1 MDSFLLFN
9 QTPWRH
15 EMRKHLVAIGLLA
28 ILAAGCSSSPA
39 STDSTDST
47 VSTSDSIDGPVTLTL
62 LAHDSFTP
70 TPGIFDAFTA
80 ATGIA
85 IEVVQG
91 GDAGQLVTK
100 AVLTSGNPEGDVL
113 WGVDN
118 TLLSRA
124 LEADVFSAY
133 ETPNTAYMDTA
144 LLRDIPGHQV
154 TPVDSGDVCINYD
167 IAWFKTNNI
176 APPLTLNALTS
187 KQYANL
193 LVVPSALSSSP
204 GLAFLMATIAEF
216 GVDGWQSY
224 WESLRD
230 NGVMVVDGWTQAYN
244 TEFSGASGKG
254 DRPIVVSYSSSPPA
268 EVLFADPPVA
278 TAPTAV
284 ASLTCFEQI
293 EYAGIL
299 RGTKHKA
306 EAKLLIDFLTD
317 LEFQNDL
324 PLTQFVFPVHSGAV
338 LPEAFLKYAM
348 RPENPLRLEADVIAT
363 NRTAWLDEWS
373 SIVLK

>member
-1 MDSFLLFN
+1 MKKYLA
-9 QTPWRH
+9 
-15 EMRKHLVAIGLLA
+15 AIGALA
-28 ILAAGCSSSPA
+28 IFAMGCSSSPTTN
-39 STDSTDST
+39 STNSTNS
-47 VSTSDSIDGPVTLTL
+47 PVTLTL

-85 IEVVQG
+85 VEVVQG

-113 WGVDN
+113 WGIDN

-133 ETPNTAYMDTA
+133 ETPNTASMDAA
-144 LLRDIPGHQV
+144 LLHDIPGHEV

-176 APPLTLNALTS
+176 APPLTLDALTN

-204 GLAFLMATIAEF
+204 GLAFFMATIAEF
-216 GVDGWQSY
+216 GTDGWQAY
-224 WESLRD
+224 WKTLRD

-268 EVLFADPPVA
+268 EVIFADPPIDV
-278 TAPTAV
+278 APTAV

-299 RGTKHKA
+299 RGTKHED
-306 EAKLLIDFLTD
+306 EAKLLIDYLTD
-317 LEFQNDL
+317 LTFQNDL
-324 PLTQFVFPVHSGAV
+324 PLTQFVFPVHNGAV
-338 LPEAFLKYAM
+338 LPEAFTKYAL
-348 RPENPLRLEADVIAT
+348 RPENPLRLEANVIAT
-363 NRTAWLDEWS
+363 NRTTWIDEWS
-373 SIVLK
+373 AIVLK

>member
-1 MDSFLLFN
+1 MKKYLIALG
-9 QTPWRH
+9 T
-15 EMRKHLVAIGLLA
+15 LA
-28 ILAAGCSSSPA
+28 ILASGCSSSQTTSSTK
-39 STDSTDST
+39 STDGQ
-47 VSTSDSIDGPVTLTL
+47 ITLTL

-70 TPGIFDAFTA
+70 SPGIFDAFTA

-85 IEVVQG
+85 VEVVQG

-124 LEADVFSAY
+124 LEANVFSAY
-133 ETPNTAYMDTA
+133 ETPNTASMDAA
-144 LLRDIPGHQV
+144 LLRDIPGHEV

-167 IAWFKTNNI
+167 IAWFTSHNI
-176 APPLTLNALTS
+176 APPLTLDALTN

-216 GVDGWQSY
+216 GTDGWQSY
-224 WESLRD
+224 WKSLRD

-244 TEFSGASGKG
+244 TEFSGAAGKG

-268 EVLFADPPVA
+268 EVIFADPPVDV
-278 TAPTAV
+278 APTAV

-299 RGTKHKA
+299 RGTQHEA
-306 EAKLLIDFLTD
+306 EAKLLIDYLTD
-317 LEFQNDL
+317 LTFQNDL
-324 PLTQFVFPVHSGAV
+324 PLTQFVFPAHSGAI
-338 LPEAFLKYAM
+338 LPDAFTKYAL
-348 RPENPLRLEADVIAT
+348 RPENPLRLEANVIAT
-363 NRTAWLDEWS
+363 NRTAWIDEWS
-373 SIVLK
+373 AIVLK

>member
-1 MDSFLLFN
+1 
-9 QTPWRH
+9 
-15 EMRKHLVAIGLLA
+15 MRKHLVAIGILA
-28 ILAAGCSSSPA
+28 ILAAGCSSTPA
-39 STDSTDST
+39 PTDSTDST

-80 ATGIA
+80 ATGIVV
-85 IEVVQG
+85 EVVQG

-133 ETPNTAYMDTA
+133 ETPNTASMDTA

-176 APPLTLNALTS
+176 APPLTLDALTS

-216 GVDGWQSY
+216 GVNGWQSY

-299 RGTKHKA
+299 RGTKHVA
-306 EAKLLIDFLTD
+306 EAKLLIDFLTN

-324 PLTQFVFPVHSGAV
+324 PLTQFVFPVHGDAV
-338 LPEAFLKYAM
+338 LPEAFSKYAM

>member
-1 MDSFLLFN
+1 MKKYLA
-9 QTPWRH
+9 
-15 EMRKHLVAIGLLA
+15 AIGALA
-28 ILAAGCSSSPA
+28 IFAMGCSSSPT
-39 STDSTDST
+39 TDSTNST
-47 VSTSDSIDGPVTLTL
+47 NGPVTLTL

-85 IEVVQG
+85 VEVVQG

-113 WGVDN
+113 WGIDN

-133 ETPNTAYMDTA
+133 ETPNTASMDAA
-144 LLRDIPGHQV
+144 LLHDIPGHEV

-176 APPLTLNALTS
+176 APPLTLDALTN

-204 GLAFLMATIAEF
+204 GLAFFMATIAEF
-216 GVDGWQSY
+216 GTDGWQAY
-224 WESLRD
+224 WKTLRD

-268 EVLFADPPVA
+268 EVIFADPPIDV
-278 TAPTAV
+278 APTAV

-299 RGTKHKA
+299 RGTKHED
-306 EAKLLIDFLTD
+306 EAKLLIDYLTD
-317 LEFQNDL
+317 LTFQNDL
-324 PLTQFVFPVHSGAV
+324 PLTQFVFPVHNGAV
-338 LPEAFLKYAM
+338 LPEAFTKYAL
-348 RPENPLRLEADVIAT
+348 RPENHLRLEANVIAT
-363 NRTAWLDEWS
+363 NRTTWIDEWS
-373 SIVLK
+373 AIVLK

>member
-1 MDSFLLFN
+1 MKKYLA
-9 QTPWRH
+9 
-15 EMRKHLVAIGLLA
+15 AIGALA
-28 ILAAGCSSSPA
+28 IFAMGCSSSPTTN
-39 STDSTDST
+39 STNSTNS
-47 VSTSDSIDGPVTLTL
+47 PVTLTL

-85 IEVVQG
+85 VEVVRG

-113 WGVDN
+113 WGIDN

-133 ETPNTAYMDTA
+133 ETPNTASMDAA
-144 LLRDIPGHQV
+144 LLHDIPGHEV

-176 APPLTLNALTS
+176 APPLTLDALTN

-204 GLAFLMATIAEF
+204 GLAFFMATIAEF
-216 GVDGWQSY
+216 GTDGWQAY
-224 WESLRD
+224 WKTLRD

-268 EVLFADPPVA
+268 EVIFADPPIDV
-278 TAPTAV
+278 APTAV

-299 RGTKHKA
+299 RGTKHED
-306 EAKLLIDFLTD
+306 EAKLLIDYLTD
-317 LEFQNDL
+317 LTFQNDL
-324 PLTQFVFPVHSGAV
+324 PLTQFVFPVHNGAV
-338 LPEAFLKYAM
+338 LPEAFTKYAL
-348 RPENPLRLEADVIAT
+348 RPENPLRLEANVIAT
-363 NRTAWLDEWS
+363 NRTTWIDEWS
-373 SIVLK
+373 AIVLK

>member
-1 MDSFLLFN
+1 MKKYLIALG
-9 QTPWRH
+9 T
-15 EMRKHLVAIGLLA
+15 LA
-28 ILAAGCSSSPA
+28 ILASGCSSSQTTSSTK
-39 STDSTDST
+39 STDGQ
-47 VSTSDSIDGPVTLTL
+47 ITLTL

-70 TPGIFDAFTA
+70 SPGIFDAFTA

-85 IEVVQG
+85 VEVVQG

-124 LEADVFSAY
+124 LEANVFSAY
-133 ETPNTAYMDTA
+133 ETPNTASMDAA
-144 LLRDIPGHQV
+144 LLRDIPGHEV

-167 IAWFKTNNI
+167 IAWFTSHNI
-176 APPLTLNALTS
+176 APPLTLDALTN

-216 GVDGWQSY
+216 GTDGWQSY
-224 WESLRD
+224 WKSLRD

-244 TEFSGASGKG
+244 TEFSGAAGKG

-268 EVLFADPPVA
+268 EVIFADPPVDV
-278 TAPTAV
+278 APTAV

-299 RGTKHKA
+299 RGTKHQA
-306 EAKLLIDFLTD
+306 EAKLLIDYLTD
-317 LEFQNDL
+317 LTFQNDL
-324 PLTQFVFPVHSGAV
+324 PLTQFVFPVNKGAV
-338 LPEAFLKYAM
+338 LPEAFTKYAL
-348 RPENPLRLEADVIAT
+348 RPENPLRLEASVIAT
-363 NRTAWLDEWS
+363 NRTAWIDEWS
-373 SIVLK
+373 AIVLK

>member
-1 MDSFLLFN
+1 MK
-9 QTPWRH
+9 
-15 EMRKHLVAIGLLA
+15 KHLLTLATLA
-28 ILAAGCSSSPA
+28 IIASSCSSS
-39 STDSTDST
+39 
-47 VSTSDSIDGPVTLTL
+47 STSSDTTSKAGGTANSHTTLTL
-62 LAHDSFTP
+62 LAHESFTP
-70 TPGIFDAFTA
+70 TPSIFDAFTA

-85 IEVVQG
+85 VEVVLS

-124 LEADVFSAY
+124 LDADVFIPY
-133 ETPNTAYMDTA
+133 ETPNTTTMDAA
-144 LLRDIPGHQV
+144 LLRDIPGHEV

-167 IAWFKTNNI
+167 IAWFKTHNI
-176 APPLTLNALTS
+176 APPLTLDALTN

-216 GVDGWQSY
+216 GDDGWQQY
-224 WESLRD
+224 WKSLRD

-244 TEFSGASGKG
+244 TEFSGAAGKG

-268 EVLFADPPVA
+268 EVIFADPPVD

-299 RGTKHKA
+299 RGTKHEK
-306 EAKLLIDFLTD
+306 EAKLLIDYLTD
-317 LEFQNDL
+317 LAFQNDL
-324 PLTQFVFPVHSGAV
+324 PLTQFVFPVNRDAV
-338 LPEAFLKYAM
+338 LPEAFTKYAL
-348 RPENPLRLEADVIAT
+348 RPENPLRLQANVIAT
-363 NRTAWLDEWS
+363 NRTSWLDKWT

>member
-1 MDSFLLFN
+1 MKKYLA
-9 QTPWRH
+9 
-15 EMRKHLVAIGLLA
+15 AIGALA
-28 ILAAGCSSSPA
+28 IFAMGCSSSPTTN
-39 STDSTDST
+39 STNSTNS
-47 VSTSDSIDGPVTLTL
+47 PVTLTL

-85 IEVVQG
+85 VEVVQG

-133 ETPNTAYMDTA
+133 ETPNTASMDAA
-144 LLRDIPGHQV
+144 LLHDIPGHEV

-176 APPLTLNALTS
+176 APPLTLDALTN

-204 GLAFLMATIAEF
+204 GLAFFMATIAEF
-216 GVDGWQSY
+216 GTDGWQAY
-224 WESLRD
+224 WKTLRD

-268 EVLFADPPVA
+268 EVIFADPPIDV
-278 TAPTAV
+278 APTAV

-299 RGTKHKA
+299 RGTKHED
-306 EAKLLIDFLTD
+306 EAKLLIDYLTD
-317 LEFQNDL
+317 LTFQNDL
-324 PLTQFVFPVHSGAV
+324 PLTQFVFPVHNGAV
-338 LPEAFLKYAM
+338 LPEAFTKYAL
-348 RPENPLRLEADVIAT
+348 RPENPLRLEANVIAT
-363 NRTAWLDEWS
+363 NRTAWIDEWS
-373 SIVLK
+373 AIVLK

>member
-1 MDSFLLFN
+1 MKKYLIALG
-9 QTPWRH
+9 T
-15 EMRKHLVAIGLLA
+15 LA
-28 ILAAGCSSSPA
+28 ILASGCSSSQTTSSTR
-39 STDSTDST
+39 STD
-47 VSTSDSIDGPVTLTL
+47 GPITLTL

-70 TPGIFDAFTA
+70 SPGIFDAFTA

-85 IEVVQG
+85 VEVVQG

-124 LEADVFSAY
+124 LEANVFSAY
-133 ETPNTAYMDTA
+133 ETPNTASMDAA
-144 LLRDIPGHQV
+144 LLRDIPGHEV

-167 IAWFKTNNI
+167 IAWFTSHNI
-176 APPLTLNALTS
+176 APPLTLDALTN

-216 GVDGWQSY
+216 GTDGWQSY
-224 WESLRD
+224 WKSLRD

-244 TEFSGASGKG
+244 TEFSGAAGKG

-268 EVLFADPPVA
+268 EVIFADPPVDV
-278 TAPTAV
+278 APTAV

-299 RGTKHKA
+299 RGTQHEA
-306 EAKLLIDFLTD
+306 EAKLLIDYLTD
-317 LEFQNDL
+317 LTFQNDL
-324 PLTQFVFPVHSGAV
+324 PLTQFVFPAHSGAI
-338 LPEAFLKYAM
+338 LPDAFSKYAL
-348 RPENPLRLEADVIAT
+348 RPENPLRLEANVIAT
-363 NRTAWLDEWS
+363 NRTAWIDEWS
-373 SIVLK
+373 AIVLK

>member
-1 MDSFLLFN
+1 
-9 QTPWRH
+9 
-15 EMRKHLVAIGLLA
+15 MRKYLVALGTIA
-28 ILAAGCSSSPA
+28 ILAAGCSSSPTTG
-39 STDSTDST
+39 STGSTNSND
-47 VSTSDSIDGPVTLTL
+47 DPVTLTL
-62 LAHDSFTP
+62 LAHESFTP
-70 TPGIFDAFTA
+70 TPGIFDAFTT

-85 IEVVQG
+85 VKIVLS
-91 GDAGQLVTK
+91 GDTGQLITK

-133 ETPNTAYMDTA
+133 ETPNTTFMNAS
-144 LLRDIPGHQV
+144 LLLDIPGHEV

-167 IAWFKTNNI
+167 IAWFKSRNI
-176 APPLTLNALTS
+176 APPLTLDALTN
-187 KQYANL
+187 KQYDNL

-204 GLAFLMATIAEF
+204 GLAFLMATIAEY

-224 WESLRD
+224 WKSLRD
-230 NGVMVVDGWTQAYN
+230 NGVLVVDGWTQAYN

-268 EVLFADPPVA
+268 EVIFADPPVD

-299 RGTKHKA
+299 RGTKHEA

-317 LEFQNDL
+317 LAFQNDL

-338 LPEAFLKYAM
+338 LPEAFTKYAM
-348 RPENPLRLEADVIAT
+348 RPENPLRLEANVIAT

-373 SIVLK
+373 AIVLK

>member
-1 MDSFLLFN
+1 MKKYLFALIALSVIA
-9 QTPWRH
+9 TS
-15 EMRKHLVAIGLLA
+15 
-28 ILAAGCSSSPA
+28 CSSSTS
-39 STDSTDST
+39 STDSSAN
-47 VSTSDSIDGPVTLTL
+47 TSGAVEGQVTLTL

-80 ATGIA
+80 ATGIKV
-85 IEVVQG
+85 EVVLS

-133 ETPNTAYMDTA
+133 ETPNTATMDPA
-144 LLRDIPGHQV
+144 LLHDIPGHEV

-167 IAWFKTNNI
+167 IAWFKSRNI
-176 APPLTLNALTS
+176 APPLTLDALIN

-216 GVDGWQSY
+216 GTDGWQPY
-224 WESLRD
+224 WKSLRD

-244 TEFSGASGKG
+244 TEFSGAAGKG

-268 EVLFADPPVA
+268 EVIFADPPVDA
-278 TAPTAV
+278 APTAV

-299 RGTKHKA
+299 RGTKHEA
-306 EAKLLIDFLTD
+306 EAKMLIDYLTD
-317 LEFQNDL
+317 LTFQSDL
-324 PLTQFVFPVHSGAV
+324 PLTQFVFPVHTGVV
-338 LPEAFLKYAM
+338 LPEAFTKYAL
-348 RPENPLRLEADVIAT
+348 RPENPLRIEANVIAT
-363 NRTAWLDEWS
+363 HRTKWLDEWTT
-373 SIVLK
+373 IVLK

>member
-1 MDSFLLFN
+1 MK
-9 QTPWRH
+9 
-15 EMRKHLVAIGLLA
+15 KHLLTLATLA
-28 ILAAGCSSSPA
+28 IIASSCSSS
-39 STDSTDST
+39 
-47 VSTSDSIDGPVTLTL
+47 STSSDTTSKAGGTANSHTTLTL
-62 LAHDSFTP
+62 LAHESFTP

-85 IEVVQG
+85 VEVVLS

-124 LEADVFSAY
+124 LDADVFVPY
-133 ETPNTAYMDTA
+133 ETPNTMTMDAA
-144 LLRDIPGHQV
+144 LLRDIPGHEV

-167 IAWFKTNNI
+167 IAWFKTHNI
-176 APPLTLNALTS
+176 APPLTLDALTN

-216 GVDGWQSY
+216 GDDGWQQY
-224 WESLRD
+224 WKALRD
-230 NGVMVVDGWTQAYN
+230 NGVMVIDGWTQAYN
-244 TEFSGASGKG
+244 TEFSGAAGKG

-268 EVLFADPPVA
+268 EVIFADPPVD

-299 RGTKHKA
+299 RGTKHEK
-306 EAKLLIDFLTD
+306 EAKLLIDYLTD
-317 LEFQNDL
+317 LAFQNDL
-324 PLTQFVFPVHSGAV
+324 PLTQFVFPVNRDAV
-338 LPEAFLKYAM
+338 LPEAFTKYAL
-348 RPENPLRLEADVIAT
+348 RPENPLRLQANVIAT
-363 NRTAWLDEWS
+363 NRTSWLDKWT